1 MSKEFQDA
9 LLSLPAWQETLQD
22 NDSNRD
28 LDRLTQAEFHFS
40 AEFNDHSPEIT
51 SIIASRSQ
59 ISFDVES
66 TYMPLVLM
74 IKQEVERVDG
84 HQYNY
89 HKRTIFVNQES
100 VSVIYTCSLSL
111 GAENRDKIIK
121 TEGNMVHRLTS
132 MSTSILL
139 IAKNVLIFYF

>member
-1 MSKEFQDA
+1 M
-9 LLSLPAWQETLQD
+9 LQD

-28 LDRLTQAEFHFS
+28 LDQLTQTEFHFS

-51 SIIASRSQ
+51 SIIASHSQ
-59 ISFDVES
+59 ISFDVNS
-66 TYMPLVLM
+66 IYMLLIFM
-74 IKQEVERVDG
+74 IKQEVERVDE

-89 HKRTIFVNQES
+89 HKRTIFVNQKS

-111 GAENRDKIIK
+111 GVENRDKIIK
-121 TEGNMVHRLTS
+121 TESNIAQRLTS
-132 MSTSILL
+132 ISISILL

>member
-1 MSKEFQDA
+1 M
-9 LLSLPAWQETLQD
+9 
-22 NDSNRD
+22 
-28 LDRLTQAEFHFS
+28 DRLTQAEFHFS
-40 AEFNDHSPEIT
+40 AEFNDHNLEIT
-51 SIIASRSQ
+51 SIIASHSQ

-66 TYMPLVLM
+66 MYMPLVLM
-74 IKQEVERVDG
+74 IKQEVERVDR

-111 GAENRDKIIK
+111 GVENRDKIIK
-121 TEGNMVHRLTS
+121 TEGNVTHRLTS

>member
-1 MSKEFQDA
+1 
-9 LLSLPAWQETLQD
+9 
-22 NDSNRD
+22 
-28 LDRLTQAEFHFS
+28 
-40 AEFNDHSPEIT
+40 
-51 SIIASRSQ
+51 
-59 ISFDVES
+59 
-66 TYMPLVLM
+66 MPLVLM

-111 GAENRDKIIK
+111 GAEDRHKIIK

-132 MSTSILL
+132 MSTSI
-139 IAKNVLIFYF
+139 Y